1 MALMSIGVLSL
12 ARWQFAMTTVFHFF
26 FVPFSIGMAL
36 VVAIMET
43 AYVHTKK
50 PVYKKMAKFWG
61 NIFLLS
67 FAVGVVTGIIQ
78 EFQFGMN
85 WSNYSRFMGDIFGA
99 PLAIEALLAFF
110 MESVFIGVWMFTW
123 NRFKPGIHV
132 IFIWL
137 TMLGSM
143 LSAIWILA
151 ANSFM
156 QHPTGFE
163 INQATGRVRMT
174 DFGAIVANPQL
185 WRVFP
190 HVIVGA
196 ILTASVATVG
206 IAAFGVLRKK
216 NADFYKQSMRVGLWV
231 VLIASVGAIITGD
244 LQTQQVV
251 KDQPMKFAAT
261 EGIYEDTKDPAPW
274 TAVALIDTKNHK
286 VTHSIEIPR
295 VLSILTYHK
304 LSGGVKGMNTLNQEL
319 HAKYD
324 KKFGADMNY
333 YVPVKTV
340 FWSFRIMAAGAVVT
354 LILSILGLAYTR
366 PGKDRIENKR
376 WLLWLLGIA
385 TYCPFVVNSTGWFVT
400 EFGRYPWLVYG
411 LQTIADGVSPTT
423 TAGQLWF
430 TNIVY
435 FLMFSLM
442 GSIMV
447 FYSRKLMI
455 KGPDN
460 LESAGYDNGD
470 ASKKTDPFSKEAF
483 QS

>member
-1 MALMSIGVLSL
+1 MALMSVGVLSL

-26 FVPFSIGMAL
+26 FVPFSIGLAF

-43 AYVHTKK
+43 MYVVKK
-50 PVYKKMAKFWG
+50 KDIYKRMAQFWG
-61 NIFLLS
+61 KIFLLS

-110 MESVFIGVWMFTW
+110 MESTFIGIWMFTW
-123 NRFKPGIHV
+123 NRFKPGVHV

-163 INQATGRVRMT
+163 INAATGRVRMT
-174 DFGAIVANPQL
+174 SFLDVISNPQL
-185 WRVFP
+185 WKMFP
-190 HVIVGA
+190 HVITGA
-196 ILTASVATVG
+196 IMTAAVVVVG
-206 IAAFGVLRKK
+206 IAAFGLLRKHA
-216 NADFYKQSMRVGLWV
+216 NDFFKTSMRVGLWIA
-231 VLIASVGAIITGD
+231 LIASAASIMTGD
-244 LQTQQVV
+244 FQTQQVI

-261 EGIYEDTKDPAPW
+261 EGIYKDTGDPAAWTVVATFDTKKHEVKNSIDVP
-274 TAVALIDTKNHK
+274 TA
-286 VTHSIEIPR
+286 
-295 VLSILTYHK
+295 LSILTYHK
-304 LSGGVKGMNTLNQEL
+304 TSGSVKGMNTLNKEL

-324 KKFGADMNY
+324 KKFGSDMNY
-333 YVPVKTV
+333 YVPQKTL
-340 FWSFRIMAAGAVVT
+340 FWSFRVMTGGAALL
-354 LILSILGLAYTR
+354 LILSIIGLAFM
-366 PGKDRIENKR
+366 GKNSKVENKR
-376 WLLWLLGIA
+376 GWLWILGIM
-385 TYCPFVVNSTGWFVT
+385 TYMPFVINSSGWFIT

-442 GSIMV
+442 GAVMV
-447 FYSRKLMI
+447 FYSRKIMI
-455 KGPDN
+455 KGPD
-460 LESAGYDNGD
+460 EIDAGGYGKSAN
-470 ASKKTDPFSKEAF
+470 SDPFSKEAF
-483 QS
+483 NA

>member
-26 FVPFSIGMAL
+26 FVPFSIGMAF

-43 AYVHTKK
+43 MYVVKK
-50 PVYKKMAKFWG
+50 NETYKKMAQFWG
-61 NIFLLS
+61 KIFLLS

-123 NRFKPGIHV
+123 NRFKPAVHV
-132 IFIWL
+132 WFIWL
-137 TMLGSM
+137 TMIGSM
-143 LSAIWILA
+143 CSAIWILA

-156 QHPTGFE
+156 QHPTGFA
-163 INQATGRVRMT
+163 INQATGRVKMT
-174 DFGAIVANPQL
+174 SFADIITNPQL
-185 WRVFP
+185 WKVFP
-190 HVIVGA
+190 HVITGA
-196 ILTASVATVG
+196 ILTAATVVVG
-206 IAAFGVLRKK
+206 IAAFGLLRKH
-216 NADFYKQSMRVGLWV
+216 NHDFFKKSMRIGLWIS
-231 VLIASVGAIITGD
+231 LFAAIAVIVAGD
-244 LQTQQVV
+244 FQTQQII

-261 EGIYEDTKDPAPW
+261 EGVYKDTGKSAPW
-274 TAVALIDTKNHK
+274 TVIASFDTDKHETK
-286 VTHSIEIPR
+286 SSIEIPK
-295 VLSILTYHK
+295 VLSLLAYHK
-304 LSGGVKGMNTLNQEL
+304 TTGSVQGMNSLNQEL

-340 FWSFRIMAAGAVVT
+340 FWSFRVMAGGAALLLLT
-354 LILSILGLAYTR
+354 SILGLFFTR
-366 PGKDRIENKR
+366 KNKDTIENKR
-376 WLLWLLGIA
+376 WLLWVLGIC
-385 TYCPFVVNSTGWFVT
+385 TYTPFVFNSAGWLIT
-400 EFGRYPWLVYG
+400 ELGRYPWLVYG

-442 GSIMV
+442 GAVMV
-447 FYSRKLMI
+447 FYSRKIMI
-455 KGPDN
+455 KGPDDDG
-460 LESAGYDNGD
+460 AGYGATANN
-470 ASKKTDPFSKEAF
+470 DPFSKEAF
-483 QS
+483 GR

>member
-26 FVPFSIGMAL
+26 FVPFSIGMAF
-36 VVAIMET
+36 VVALMET
-43 AYVHTKK
+43 MYVVKK
-50 PVYKKMAKFWG
+50 NEVYKKMAQFWG
-61 NIFLLS
+61 KIFLLS

-110 MESVFIGVWMFTW
+110 MESVFIGIWMFTW
-123 NRFKPGIHV
+123 NRFKPKTHV

-156 QHPTGFE
+156 QHPTGFA
-163 INQATGRVRMT
+163 INASTGRVKMT
-174 DFGAIVANPQL
+174 SFGAIVSNPQL
-185 WRVFP
+185 WNVFP
-190 HVIVGA
+190 HVITGA
-196 ILTASVATVG
+196 ILTAATVVTG
-206 IAAFGVLRKK
+206 IAAFGLLRKHSNHFFK
-216 NADFYKQSMRVGLWV
+216 KSMRVGLWV
-231 VLIASVGAIITGD
+231 MLFSGIAVIIAGD
-244 LQTQQVV
+244 FQTQRIIQ
-251 KDQPMKFAAT
+251 DQPMKFAAT
-261 EGIYEDTKDPAPW
+261 EGLYKDTGKSADW
-274 TAVALIDTKNHK
+274 TVIGTFDTDKHEVK
-286 VTHSIEIPR
+286 SSIEIPKA
-295 VLSILTYHK
+295 LSILAYHK
-304 LSGGVKGMNTLNQEL
+304 TTGSVQGMNSLNKEF

-324 KKFGADMNY
+324 KKYGSDMNY
-333 YVPVKTV
+333 YVPVKTL
-340 FWSFRIMAAGAVVT
+340 FWSFRVMAGGSALLLLLA
-354 LILSILGLAYTR
+354 IIGLAMT
-366 PGKDRIENKR
+366 GKNSKIENR
-376 WLLWLLGIA
+376 RGFLWILGIA
-385 TYCPFVVNSTGWFVT
+385 TYTPFVFNSAGWFIT

-423 TAGQLWF
+423 TVGQMWF

-442 GSIMV
+442 GAIMV
-447 FYSRKLMI
+447 FYSRKIMI

-460 LESAGYDNGD
+460 LDMAYGKSAD
-470 ASKKTDPFSKEAF
+470 SDPFSKEAF
-483 QS
+483 GA